1 MHYDVFNGDA
11 DGIIALLQLRLAEPK
26 PSQLVTGI
34 KRDINLLTQVEGVDD
49 VTSITVLD
57 ISLQKNLTS
66 LVQLLDRS
74 IPVFYCD
81 HHQSGDI
88 PDSPFLETLINLDSE
103 TCTSLLINQKLKG
116 QYQMWAIAAAFGD
129 NMVKGALRLAT
140 QSQLKPDQIEFLKEL
155 GILINYNGYGADLS
169 DLHFEPADL
178 FHQLLDY
185 PNPFDLQL
193 DAQSP
198 FYQLQAGYLKDKA
211 HLDNIT
217 ASYVDE
223 VCEVFILPCQPWAR
237 RISGVFGNELA
248 NRDPNKAFA
257 VLTLNKEEILNRD
270 LTSNKEA
277 ALNLGQQSYTVSV
290 RAPLNN
296 RVGADEVCGQ
306 FSTGGG
312 RRAAAGINQL
322 PQQQVDEFISLLSSF
337 YFC

>member
-26 PSQLVTGI
+26 TSQLVTGI
-34 KRDINLLTQVEGVDD
+34 KRDINLLTQVAGVND

-66 LVQLLDRS
+66 LVQLLARS
-74 IPVFYCD
+74 IPIFYCD

-116 QYQMWAIAAAFGD
+116 QYQTWAIAAAFGD

-140 QSQLKPDQIEFLKEL
+140 QSQLQPDQIDFLNEL
-155 GILINYNGYGADLS
+155 GVLINYNGYGADLS
-169 DLHFEPADL
+169 DLHFAPADL
-178 FHQLLDY
+178 FRQLLNY

-193 DAQSP
+193 DTQSP
-198 FYQLQAGYLKDKA
+198 FYQLQAGYHTDKA

-217 ASYVDE
+217 ASYADE

-237 RISGVFGNELA
+237 RISGVFGNELV

-257 VLTLNKEEILNRD
+257 VLTL
-270 LTSNKEA
+270 NKEA

-296 RVGADEVCGQ
+296 RVGADEICGQ
-306 FSTGGG
+306 FATGGG

-322 PQQQVDEFISLLSSF
+322 PQQQVDEFISVLSKR
-337 YFC
+337 YLD